1 MRAGGDVIKFLYVV
15 TCMVEDILFE
25 LHVCSVSSSA
35 QVDLDEVWTIPP
47 ATGYSK
53 AGWSP
58 FAGMEVCGRVQRV
71 VLRGEIAYID
81 GKVGNELQSALF

>member
-1 MRAGGDVIKFLYVV
+1 MNEVFFPL
-15 TCMVEDILFE
+15 T
-25 LHVCSVSSSA
+25 
-35 QVDLDEVWTIPP
+35 QVDLDEVWTIPT
-47 ATGYSK
+47 ATCYSK

-81 GKVGNELQSALF
+81 GKVGDGLKFYSGS

>member
-1 MRAGGDVIKFLYVV
+1 MVLVIVLGVLQESECF
-15 TCMVEDILFE
+15 CPP
-25 LHVCSVSSSA
+25 
-35 QVDLDEVWTIPP
+35 QVDLDEVWTIPS

-58 FAGMEVCGRVQRV
+58 FAGMEVYGRVQRV

-81 GKVGNELQSALF
+81 GKVGELLSVGYVH